1 MSGKPNPTAI
11 GAFVVGAIALLL
23 GATLFFGGELLA
35 ARSGKFGAAV
45 IFTSSVKGLDVG
57 APVTLRGVKIG
68 EVTDIHVGF
77 DERTGEFVIP
87 VTISVNREDLGIAKD
102 VATRTNLQMLIERG
116 LRAQLKTQSL
126 LTGLLYVDLV
136 FKPESPPRYVDFETG
151 EPQLPTAP
159 TGLEAIMERMSEVD
173 LQSIIQNADQTLR
186 AVSSLLAN
194 PETQRVP
201 ANINATLTDVRTL
214 IANTDRQV
222 ALLGARLDTLAGSAD
237 GTLGALRVQV
247 KETGTRL
254 DASLQTLDQ
263 TLASLRLTS
272 DEAGYALSEQ
282 SPVFHELTRTAA
294 ELGRAGR
301 ALQALADALARE
313 PESLLRGRSDR
324 SDE

>member
-1 MSGKPNPTAI
+1 M
-11 GAFVVGAIALLL
+11 
-23 GATLFFGGELLA
+23 
-35 ARSGKFGAAV
+35 
-45 IFTSSVKGLDVG
+45 
-57 APVTLRGVKIG
+57 
-68 EVTDIHVGF
+68 
-77 DERTGEFVIP
+77 
-87 VTISVNREDLGIAKD
+87 
-102 VATRTNLQMLIERG
+102 
-116 LRAQLKTQSL
+116 
-126 LTGLLYVDLV
+126 
-136 FKPESPPRYVDFETG
+136 
-151 EPQLPTAP
+151 
-159 TGLEAIMERMSEVD
+159 
-173 LQSIIQNADQTLR
+173 
-186 AVSSLLAN
+186 
-194 PETQRVP
+194 
-201 ANINATLTDVRTL
+201 RTL

-222 ALLGARLDTLAGSAD
+222 ALVGSRLDTLAGSAD

>member
-1 MSGKPNPTAI
+1 MANGGGSKRLTKAQIISELAEKTGLSKKDVQAVFSGMLDLIKQQ
-11 GAFVVGAIALLL
+11 L
-23 GATLFFGGELLA
+23 G
-35 ARSGKFGAAV
+35 K
-45 IFTSSVKGLDVG
+45 KG
-57 APVTLRGVKIG
+57 P
-68 EVTDIHVGF
+68 
-77 DERTGEFVIP
+77 GEFVIP

-102 VATRTNLQMLIERG
+102 VATKTNLQVLIDRG

-126 LTGLLYVDLV
+126 LTGLLYVDMV
-136 FKPESPPRYVDFETG
+136 FKPESPPRYVDFATG

-272 DEAGYALSEQ
+272 DEAGYALA
-282 SPVFHELTRTAA
+282 P
-294 ELGRAGR
+294 
-301 ALQALADALARE
+301 
-313 PESLLRGRSDR
+313 
-324 SDE
+324 